1 MGLQHLAQV
10 TTFVVNP
17 TRNGRD
23 LQQMRQEQAQGLGD
37 KWLIKI
43 KNITFSMRRVYR
55 LRL

>member
-23 LQQMRQEQAQGLGD
+23 LQQMRQEQASRLSD
-37 KWLIKI
+37 KWLIK
-43 KNITFSMRRVYR
+43 M
-55 LRL
+55 